1 MTRANTFLSAARA
14 FLLIGA
20 LAHPARSQESAAPA
34 ERPMPDELAA
44 APAFFE
50 QHCVKCH
57 GPAKH
62 KANLRLDLLRW
73 DEADETA
80 LEHWQTIV
88 DRLTAGEMPPES
100 EPRPDSARTGELVLA
115 IRAALE
121 HHAASARR
129 PTVLRRLN
137 RAQYRNTLRDLL
149 AIDVRMEDPTSSFPA
164 DDVVAGFDNLGEGL
178 TMSDYLLRQYLRAA
192 RAAVDLATFEGERP
206 AAETYR
212 MFDPGSTR
220 TGSFEINHIDTT
232 HGQTFLFMNDERS
245 PGDTRGQVLTT
256 SRDGAPH
263 AGWYEF
269 TFEVESKGRGPLP
282 ATFPVPQHEEW
293 QTYHPEDLH
302 RLEIYLSA
310 PLGWTP
316 LQIRNR
322 ILVDSLDLA
331 DDERVRIERRYWL
344 EPGWRVEVAFGNA
357 WAGLVA
363 GYVARLGGP
372 SSEAL
377 TSLSPLER
385 FELYATMTYDL
396 VERANAPRIVIH
408 AASEH
413 GPLYDS
419 WPPASQVRVWG
430 DPATPL
436 EERVR
441 LFAERAFR
449 RGPVGLEELEPFVR
463 LAHESPEGLRTAVEA
478 ILCSPRFAY
487 LLENEGAL
495 DGYALAARLSYF
507 LWNTMPDAELLAAVD
522 ELADPAQLRAQCERL
537 LADPRSD
544 EFVEHFTF
552 GWLKLQNALD
562 LGPDPMK
569 FPEYHRNRIGTAM
582 VTETRRFFRTLLD
595 QDLSIANLIS
605 SDFTFVNADLAR
617 LYGIEGVH
625 TTADFQRVTLAPE
638 QRRGGLLGMASVLTA
653 SANGVDT
660 SPVVRGSWVLDNL
673 LGMPPDPPPEGVV
686 FPDPDARGELTIRE
700 VYAKHRTEESCN
712 ECHKSIDPLGFAL
725 EAFDPIGRWRETY
738 ESGLHIDPSG
748 TMPDGQPFDDV
759 IGMKRVL
766 LADLQLFARSLTTK
780 LLTYASGRTLGIADR
795 GEVDRIVAA
804 VGAQGY
810 GLRDLV
816 LAVVTSSIFTHR

>member
-1 MTRANTFLSAARA
+1 MRAERTSPFLSAARA
-14 FLLIGA
+14 LLLIGV
-20 LAHPARSQESAAPA
+20 LAHPARSQESAAPP
-34 ERPMPDELAA
+34 ERTLPAELAA

-73 DEADETA
+73 DETDEGA
-80 LEHWQTIV
+80 LEHWQAIV
-88 DRLTAGEMPPES
+88 DRLTAGEMPPED
-100 EPRPDSARTGELVLA
+100 EPRPDSTRVDELVNA
-115 IRAALE
+115 IRAFLE
-121 HHAASARR
+121 RHAPAPRS
-129 PTVLRRLN
+129 TVLRRLN
-137 RAQYRNTLRDLL
+137 RVQYRNTLRDLL
-149 AIDVRMEDPTSSFPA
+149 AIDVRIEDPTSAFPA

-178 TMSDYLLRQYLRAA
+178 VMSDYLLRQYLLAA

-206 AAETYR
+206 AAGSRR
-212 MFDPGSTR
+212 MFDPDSTQA
-220 TGSFEINHIDTT
+220 GSFEINHIDTSR
-232 HGQTFLFMNDERS
+232 GKTFLFMNDERS

-269 TFEVESKGRGPLP
+269 SFEVESKGRGPLP
-282 ATFPVPQHEEW
+282 ATFRPPIHEEF
-293 QTYHPEDLH
+293 QIYHPEDLH

-310 PLGWTP
+310 PLGYPIQT
-316 LQIRNR
+316 RNR

-331 DDERVRIERRYWL
+331 DDQRVRIERRYWL
-344 EPGWRVEVAFGNA
+344 ERGWRLELAFGNA
-357 WAGLVA
+357 WTGLIA
-363 GYVARLGGP
+363 TYVARLGGP
-372 SSEAL
+372 SDDAIDP
-377 TSLSPLER
+377 LSPTER
-385 FELYATMTYDL
+385 FKLYASLTYDL

-419 WPPASQVRVWG
+419 WPPASHVSVWG
-430 DPATPL
+430 DPAAPL

-441 LFAERAFR
+441 SFAGRAFR
-449 RGPVGLEELEPFVR
+449 RPVRSGELEPFVQ
-463 LAHESPEGLRTAVEA
+463 LARESPEGLRTAVEA
-478 ILCSPRFAY
+478 ILCSPRFVY
-487 LLENEGAL
+487 LVEKQGAL

-507 LWNTMPDAELLAAVD
+507 LWNTMPDAELLAAVG
-522 ELADPAQLRAQCERL
+522 ELADPSKLRAQCERL

-544 EFVEHFTF
+544 EFVEHFTW

-569 FPEYHRNRIGTAM
+569 FPEYHRSRIGTAM
-582 VTETRRFFRTLLD
+582 VTEARRFFRTLLD
-595 QDLSIANLIS
+595 QDLSIANFVS
-605 SDFTFVNADLAR
+605 SGFTFVNADLAR
-617 LYGIEGVH
+617 LYGIEGVR
-625 TTADFQRVTLAPE
+625 TTAAFQRVELAPE
-638 QRRGGLLGMASVLTA
+638 QRRGGLLGMAAVLTA

-700 VYAKHRTEESCN
+700 LYAKHRTEESCN

-725 EAFDPIGRWRETY
+725 EAFDPIGRRRETY
-738 ESGLHIDPSG
+738 ESGLRIDPSG
-748 TMPDGQPFDDV
+748 TMPDGQPFEDV

-766 LADLQLFARSLTTK
+766 LDDLELVTRSLTTK
-780 LLTYASGRTLGIADR
+780 LLTYASRRTLGAADR
-795 GEVDRIVAA
+795 GEVDRIVSAVAA
-804 VGAQGY
+804 RGY
-810 GLRDLV
+810 GLRTLV
-816 LAVVTSSIFTHR
+816 LEVVTSRIFTNR